1 MVAWLVVG
9 LGNPGPT
16 YASTRHNVGFMVAD
30 ELAARARGS
39 WAAPRGMRGDVCETR
54 VAASGIGGVGAD
66 AVRVVLLKPRTFMN
80 ESGAAVAKACAF
92 YKITPDHV
100 VAVHDELD
108 LDFGQLRLKS
118 GGGDNGHNGLRSMR
132 AHLGTGD
139 FFRARYGIGRPP
151 GRQDAADYVLAPI
164 PTKLR
169 EDYAVETS
177 RVADAIEM
185 LLLEGLTATQNR
197 FNS

>member
-1 MVAWLVVG
+1 MSTWLVVG

-30 ELAARARGS
+30 ELAARARS
-39 WAAPRGMRGDVCETR
+39 PFSAPRGMRADVCETR
-54 VAASGIGGVGAD
+54 LAASGMGGVGAD
-66 AVRVVLLKPRTFMN
+66 AQRVVLLKPRTFMN

-92 YKITPDHV
+92 FKISPDRV
-100 VAVHDELD
+100 VAIHDELD
-108 LDFGQLRLKS
+108 LDFGQLRLKF
-118 GGGDNGHNGLRSMR
+118 GGGDNGHNGLKSMR

-164 PTKLR
+164 PVRLR

-177 RVADAIEM
+177 RVADAVEG
-185 LLLEGLTATQNR
+185 LLLEGLAPAQNR

>member
-1 MVAWLVVG
+1 MSAWLVVG

-30 ELAARARGS
+30 ELAARARTPFS
-39 WAAPRGMRGDVCETR
+39 APRGMRGDVCETR
-54 VAASGIGGVGAD
+54 VTASGFGGVGAD
-66 AVRVVLLKPRTFMN
+66 ARRVVLLKPRTFMN

-92 YKITPDHV
+92 FKIDPDHV
-100 VAVHDELD
+100 VAIHDELD
-108 LDFGQLRLKS
+108 LDFGQLRLKF

-132 AHLGTGD
+132 SHLGTGD
-139 FFRARYGIGRPP
+139 FFRARFGIGRPP
-151 GRQDAADYVLAPI
+151 GRQDAADYVLRPI
-164 PTKLR
+164 PASLR

-177 RVADAIEM
+177 RVADAVEA
-185 LLLEGLTATQNR
+185 LLVEGLTSAQNR